1 MPALSKNSKA
11 TQTLKVED
19 ATRFRSRSR
28 GDSGAQGQVMC
39 VRSSGSS
46 AGPSNDQASAIVRSS
61 GEKKDDDE
69 NPVPIEV
76 LEEGEETCMEVL
88 QTNMILHDIAQI
100 MQLITDRMDAKQK
113 RDQLK
118 AQGQVGGDG
127 EIHVVEEGDA
137 DVSSSSYDSQETLI
151 LGETRHA
158 RRWFVILDALS
169 CVLSWQASTDHVMIQ
184 RYQESVYKFFVVDPD
199 PLKWPNSRVVWWGF
213 NSNQFKLAIL
223 DAVWLSTVRSRPG
236 TINVWRWRKCKCCC
250 SFSCFEPNW
259 NVCFISMSTHVSVCV
274 CVYILVKF
282 PLHQSKGPDM
292 SC

>member
-1 MPALSKNSKA
+1 MSMSIWVQVKTRTALSLSLLVFPTFEACLNTMPALSKNSK

-61 GEKKDDDE
+61 EEKKDDDE

-118 AQGQVGGDG
+118 AQGQVGG
-127 EIHVVEEGDA
+127 EWGD
-137 DVSSSSYDSQETLI
+137 
-151 LGETRHA
+151 
-158 RRWFVILDALS
+158 S
-169 CVLSWQASTDHVMIQ
+169 CS
-184 RYQESVYKFFVVDPD
+184 
-199 PLKWPNSRVVWWGF
+199 
-213 NSNQFKLAIL
+213 
-223 DAVWLSTVRSRPG
+223 
-236 TINVWRWRKCKCCC
+236 
-250 SFSCFEPNW
+250 
-259 NVCFISMSTHVSVCV
+259 
-274 CVYILVKF
+274 
-282 PLHQSKGPDM
+282 
-292 SC
+292 